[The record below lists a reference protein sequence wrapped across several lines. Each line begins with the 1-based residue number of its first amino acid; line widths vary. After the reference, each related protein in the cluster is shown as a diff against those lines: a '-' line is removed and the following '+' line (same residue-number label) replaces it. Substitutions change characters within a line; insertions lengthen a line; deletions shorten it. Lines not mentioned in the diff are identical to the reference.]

1 MKKEVDFEALYVA
14 LNAKRLTHEM
24 SWKAVAGELD
34 ISPSSFTNLSRGKG
48 VDRTNFL
55 TLTSWLGIASEK
67 FLRDD
72 PDAIEEAHAPETAAV
87 VAGHLRADR
96 SLKPESAKAI
106 DIVLRAARARLADES
121 AAL

>member
-14 LNAKRLTHEM
+14 LNAKRLTNEM
-24 SWKAVAGELD
+24 SWKAVAGALD
-34 ISPSSFTNLSRGKG
+34 ISPSSLTNLSRGKG

-55 TLTSWLGIASEK
+55 TLTGWLGIASEK
-67 FLRDD
+67 FLKDD
-72 PDAIEEAHAPETAAV
+72 PNAIEATQVPSAGAT
-87 VAGHLRADR
+87 VAGHLHADR

-106 DIVLRAARARLADES
+106 DIVLKAAHARLKDES